1 MPISALTDET
11 TAVRGI
17 VTNTSITT
25 LLNVNGDA
33 LLTITFISID
43 KGQSL
48 LDDDDDDDDDE
59 HRDFGDEEDEY
70 DDDEVELDEE
80 LDSTF
85 LLRASINKINL
96 KMN

>member
-48 LDDDDDDDDDE
+48 LDDDDDDDDDDE
-59 HRDFGDEEDEY
+59 HRDGFEDDEDEY
-70 DDDEVELDEE
+70 DDDDEVELDEE

-85 LLRASINKINL
+85 LLRASINE
-96 KMN
+96 MN

>member
-1 MPISALTDET
+1 M
-11 TAVRGI
+11 RGI

>member
-1 MPISALTDET
+1 
-11 TAVRGI
+11 VRGI

-48 LDDDDDDDDDE
+48 LDDDDDDDDDDE
-59 HRDFGDEEDEY
+59 HRDDFEDDDDEY

-85 LLRASINKINL
+85 LLRASAPLNEISFDSDETIKFN
-96 KMN
+96 

>member
-1 MPISALTDET
+1 M
-11 TAVRGI
+11 RGI
-17 VTNTSITT
+17 VKNTSITT

-59 HRDFGDEEDEY
+59 HRDDFEDDEDEY

-85 LLRASINKINL
+85 LLRASIND

>member
-17 VTNTSITT
+17 VTTTSITT

-43 KGQSL
+43 NGQSL
-48 LDDDDDDDDDE
+48 LDDDDDDDDDAE
-59 HRDFGDEEDEY
+59 HRDDFEDDEDEY

-85 LLRASINKINL
+85 LLRASIID